1 MDPLVNWALE
11 LIRKTSTD
19 LSPDVERWLRR
30 AREEEAEGGTAWN
43 VLDAMIRNVE
53 MSREAGTPICQDT
66 GLTTF
71 FVQVPRGTDPEA
83 IREALQQA
91 IRLAT
96 EEGSLRPN
104 SVHPITGKNTGDNLG
119 VDLPHIEFEPSP
131 DDGLVIDLLLKGGG
145 SENTGAQYRLP
156 DAGLKAGR
164 DLEGVYRCVVDAVHQ
179 AQGHGCAPG
188 ILGVCIGGDR
198 AGGYAGAKRQ
208 LLRPLDDTNPDPAL
222 AELEERL
229 IRDCNRLGV
238 GPMGFGGRT
247 TVLSV
252 KVGWKHR
259 HPASFFVSIAYSCWA
274 DRHRRLEV
282 RNGVGKVF

>member
-1 MDPLVNWALE
+1 MDSLVNWALE
-11 LIRKTSTD
+11 LIRRTSTD
-19 LSPDVERWLRR
+19 LSPDVERWLRK
-30 AREEEAEGGTAWN
+30 AREEETEGGTAWN

-71 FVQVPRGTDPEA
+71 FVQLPRGMDPEEV
-83 IREALQQA
+83 REALQKA

-104 SVHPITGKNTGDNLG
+104 SVHPVTGRNTGDNLG
-119 VDLPHIEFEPSP
+119 VDLPHVEFEPAT
-131 DDGLVIDLLLKGGG
+131 DDRLVIDLLLKGGG

-156 DAGLKAGR
+156 DASLKAGR

-188 ILGVCIGGDR
+188 VLGVCIGGDR

-208 LLRPLDDTNPDPAL
+208 LLRPLDDVNPDPLL
-222 AELEERL
+222 AELEDRL
-229 IRDCNRLGV
+229 VRDCNRLGV

-247 TVLSV
+247 TVLAV

-259 HPASFFVSIAYSCWA
+259 HPASFFVSIAYGCWA
-274 DRHRRLEV
+274 DRRSRLEV
-282 RNGVGKVF
+282 RNGVGKVL